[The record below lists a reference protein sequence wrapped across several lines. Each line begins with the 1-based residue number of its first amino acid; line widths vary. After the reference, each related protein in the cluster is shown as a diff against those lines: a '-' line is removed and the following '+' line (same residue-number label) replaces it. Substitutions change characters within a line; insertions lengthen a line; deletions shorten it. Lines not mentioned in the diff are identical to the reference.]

1 MTGKQLNILRRFNRI
16 TQKDLANLFGYSTPK
31 IVQVLESEEFIPD
44 KFAII
49 LAEQCNLK
57 SENVLDD
64 EWLKAYIKKVPEKY
78 TSRNNYNKYSIHN
91 RNRVI
96 LNDLSRIK

>member
-16 TQKDLANLFGYSTPK
+16 TQKDLANLFGFSTPK

-49 LAEQCNLK
+49 LAEQCQFEARK
-57 SENVLDD
+57 
-64 EWLKAYIKKVPEKY
+64 
-78 TSRNNYNKYSIHN
+78 RF
-91 RNRVI
+91 R
-96 LNDLSRIK
+96 